1 MKVGIDFGTS
11 TSEIA
16 ICDSEG
22 KVTVVPN
29 HLGEIIT
36 PSVVHF
42 DKSGKAVVGR
52 EALEMAILEPEN
64 TFLEVKRLFG
74 QDVKLESHGR
84 VYEPVEIA
92 AQIIS
97 YLVRCA
103 QEYTGE
109 IINSAVV
116 TVPAYFTDAQRKDVM
131 AAGNM
136 AGVEVSRIINE
147 PTAASLDYGIKHMR
161 DCNYMLVYDLGG
173 GTLDVTVLELFEG
186 VVDVKSSCGNN
197 TLGGKDFDQA
207 IIDYIVRGIKKQSNV
222 DVTEDKRAMMRIK
235 IAAEECKIALS
246 AQDAYEIELPFLF
259 EGKNGEPGGFAEKIT
274 RNMFD
279 GMIRDM
285 IHSTKAQIDT
295 ALADA
300 DLDANDI
307 DLTLMVGGSTRIPL
321 VKNFLEKQ
329 FGFTPAQATDPDL
342 AVVAGAAI
350 QAAVLDGILGENAV
364 ILTDI
369 CSYSLSTSALRY
381 KEDCDCCRE
390 LYCDILIPRNSTL
403 PASASSMY
411 RTAYDDQHMVHITA
425 YQGES
430 EEPNENYLL
439 NKFVL
444 SGIPKGRAGTQK
456 INIEFE
462 YDLNGILVV
471 NAQIVSTGKIV
482 TATIDT
488 AGLGKG
494 LDLSAWKDHPKAKD
508 YRRFINKADRLA
520 KIHGEDAQDLTSAA
534 DELKKALVLGWEDE
548 VLRGL
553 FRDLKNE
560 IHVMEDV
567 E

>member
-16 ICDSEG
+16 FCDSEG

-42 DKSGKAVVGR
+42 EANGKAVVGR

-74 QDVKLESHGR
+74 QDVRLESRGR
-84 VYEPVEIA
+84 VYEPVEVA

-103 QEYTGE
+103 QEHTGE

-161 DCNYMLVYDLGG
+161 DCNHMLVYDLGG

-207 IIDYIVRGIKKQSNV
+207 ITDYIVRNIKKQSDV
-222 DVTEDKRAMMRIK
+222 DITGDKRAMMRIK

-246 AQDAYEIELPFLF
+246 TQDSHEVELPFLF
-259 EGKNGEPGGFAEKIT
+259 EDKKGEPRGFAEKIT
-274 RNMFD
+274 RNAFD
-279 GMIRDM
+279 NMIKGM
-285 IHSTKAQIDT
+285 IHSTKTQIDT
-295 ALADA
+295 ALT
-300 DLDANDI
+300 DANLTADDI

-321 VKNFLEKQ
+321 VKDFLEKQ

-350 QAAVLDGILGENAV
+350 QAAVLDGTLSENAV

-369 CSYSLSTSALRY
+369 CSYSLSTGTLRD
-381 KEDCDCCRE
+381 KGCSCCLE
-390 LYCDILIPRNSTL
+390 QYCDILIPRNSTL
-403 PASASSMY
+403 PASASKIYM
-411 RTAYDDQHMVHITA
+411 TAHDDQRIVHISA

-430 EEPNENYLL
+430 EDPDENYLL

-462 YDLNGILVV
+462 YDLNGILTV
-471 NAQIVSTGKIV
+471 NAQIVSTGKKV
-482 TATIDT
+482 TAAIDT
-488 AGLGKG
+488 SGLGKG
-494 LDLSAWKDHPKAKD
+494 LDLSAWKDHEKAKD

-520 KIHGEDAQDLTSAA
+520 KVHGEDAQDLTSAA
-534 DELKKALVLGWEDE
+534 NELKKAMVLNWEDDI
-548 VLRGL
+548 LKHL
-553 FRDLKNE
+553 LNDLQSE
-560 IHVMEDV
+560 IDDME
-567 E
+567 